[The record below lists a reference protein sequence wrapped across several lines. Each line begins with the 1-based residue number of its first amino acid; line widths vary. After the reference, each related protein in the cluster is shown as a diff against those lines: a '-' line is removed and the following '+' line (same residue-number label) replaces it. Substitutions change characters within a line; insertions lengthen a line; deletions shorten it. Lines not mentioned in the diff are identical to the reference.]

1 MYGKRIR
8 ELRTEKGMSQ
18 QELADI
24 VHTNQRTI
32 SRYENE
38 ELDLSTDMIKKLC
51 DVFDVSA
58 DILLGFQDY

>member
-1 MYGKRIR
+1 MYGKRMR
-8 ELRTEKGMSQ
+8 GLRAEKGLSQ
-18 QELADI
+18 QELANI

-51 DVFDVSA
+51 GVFEISA
-58 DILLGFQDY
+58 DYLLRLNDY